1 MGQAGSRAYMG
12 ESGVLSARK
21 FAIAG
26 RIAYIWRMP
35 RIPIELPPEVARAFL
50 ADMRAFFAAGH
61 NQIKKDE
68 IAARQLWIL
77 KQHWNGKLRITGV
90 REMFEQMKDQV

>member
-1 MGQAGSRAYMG
+1 MVEATSVGGLFR
-12 ESGVLSARK
+12 

-26 RIAYIWRMP
+26 RNAHLRPMP
-35 RIPIELPPEVARAFL
+35 RKLPELPLEVARAFL

-77 KQHWNGKLRITGV
+77 KQHWNGKLRIIDSQRDV
-90 REMFEQMKDQV
+90 